1 MKASN
6 IREMTK
12 EEIAVQLADLNKE
25 SYNLRVQQKTG
36 QLQNSAR
43 GNIIK
48 KDIARIRTELRS
60 RELAAKA

>member
-1 MKASN
+1 MKASK
-6 IREMTK
+6 IREMTQ

-25 SYNLRVQQKTG
+25 GYNLRVQQKTG

-43 GNIIK
+43 VNLLK
-48 KDIARIRTELRS
+48 KDVARVRTELRS

>member
-1 MKASN
+1 MKASK

-25 SYNLRVQQKTG
+25 GYNLRVQQKTG

-43 GNIIK
+43 INVVK
-48 KDIARIRTELRS
+48 KDIARVRTELRS